1 MRTMTFQ
8 RKIQRIPE
16 SVCPAFTK
24 PAERTSVRDTI
35 QRRRSTVID
44 ADNELDGVFEWFT
57 GASYRLARSCS
68 AGLEFWNHHEFP
80 MPLCTSTRHILSG
93 RRFITKANA
102 GSPRWGFF
110 INCQLDRLSA
120 MKTKNSPRTTVT
132 FWVTSTKILC
142 AANSRICFFDTH
154 RTWHFAFFV

>member
-68 AGLEFWNHHEFP
+68 AGLEFWNHHEFADATVHEHSAYFVGP
-80 MPLCTSTRHILSG
+80 TIHYEGQRWFATLGFLHQLPIGQAFSHENKEFVAHDGYILG
-93 RRFITKANA
+93 DEHENIMC
-102 GSPRWGFF
+102 G
-110 INCQLDRLSA
+110 
-120 MKTKNSPRTTVT
+120 
-132 FWVTSTKILC
+132 
-142 AANSRICFFDTH
+142 
-154 RTWHFAFFV
+154 